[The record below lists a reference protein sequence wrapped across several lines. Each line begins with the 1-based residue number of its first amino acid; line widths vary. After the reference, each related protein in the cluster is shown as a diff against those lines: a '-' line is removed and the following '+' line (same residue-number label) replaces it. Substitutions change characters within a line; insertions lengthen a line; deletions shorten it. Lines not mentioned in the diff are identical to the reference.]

1 MTSTN
6 HYVGIFPHKFP
17 VKKSSGSRPRNPER
31 PAERPS
37 SSRRRDHPFYEQSIP
52 HTGLPLNGFS
62 ASICDRCSSTS
73 FDRGFRPEDET
84 RPLASG
90 QKHTLAVVVTAEKP
104 DDVLFLI
111 RFARSIQDSFPNH
124 GEVLRSFP
132 SHTHRLRRE
141 NGAEDPEKN
150 APMIF

>member
-6 HYVGIFPHKFP
+6 QYVGRFPHKFP
-17 VKKSSGSRPRNPER
+17 AKKSSGSRPRNPER

-37 SSRRRDHPFYEQSIP
+37 SARRRDRPSYEQSIP
-52 HTGLPLNGFS
+52 HTGLPQMGFLPVFWVGCPQRL
-62 ASICDRCSSTS
+62 SIGDSDLRH
-73 FDRGFRPEDET
+73 ET
-84 RPLASG
+84 RPLAGG